1 MNIVQVQFASWD
13 KKYNFS
19 VNDLKLKINDYVM
32 VETEFGQEIGQVFG
46 FKDISEIEN
55 EEDRKS
61 IKPVLRLAKNNDLEK
76 IISEDEKNSTLR
88 YCQEIVDKY
97 SLPMKLI
104 DVHFS
109 LDRNRINFAFY
120 SDNRVDFRNLVKDL
134 STYFKGIIRLT
145 QIGSRDEAR
154 FCGDFG
160 HCGRGLCCKGH
171 IKEFSSITSEMAE
184 VQQVVHR
191 GSDRVSG
198 MCGKLM
204 CCLSYEYE
212 GYMDLSKKLPAIG
225 ARVNVDGRRGEVVGH
240 HVLKQSVDVYFKG
253 EKEDDR
259 GVVIEVDL
267 NRHKKKISLKCLYL
281 ILIIKGD
288 RLERGDF

>member
-1 MNIVQVQFASWD
+1 MKIAQIQFASWD

-19 VNDLKLKINDYVM
+19 VNDLVLKTDDFVI

-46 FKDISEIEN
+46 FRDSSEIES

-61 IKPVLRLAKNNDLEK
+61 VKPVLRLATEDDLQKVISAEEK
-76 IISEDEKNSTLR
+76 EEALSFCQKIVEK
-88 YCQEIVDKY
+88 YD
-97 SLPMKLI
+97 LPMKLI

-134 STYFKGIIRLT
+134 SGHFKGIIRLT

-171 IKEFSSITSEMAE
+171 IKDFSSITSEMAE
-184 VQQVVHR
+184 TQQVVHR

-204 CCLSYEYE
+204 CCLSYEYD
-212 GYMDLSKKLPAIG
+212 GYLELFKKLPPIG
-225 ARVNVDGRRGEVVGH
+225 AKVNVDGRRGEVLGH
-240 HVLKQSVDVYFKG
+240 HVLKQSVDVLFKG
-253 EKEDDR
+253 EREGDNN
-259 GVVIEVDL
+259 VVIEVDL
-267 NRHKKKISLKCLYL
+267 NRHKKDK
-281 ILIIKGD
+281 
-288 RLERGDF
+288 

>member
-1 MNIVQVQFASWD
+1 MKLAQIQFAPWD
-13 KKYNFS
+13 KKYSFS
-19 VNDLKLKINDYVM
+19 FDEVPNLKVGDYVM
-32 VETEFGQEIGQVFG
+32 VETEFGQDIAKVSSFCDL
-46 FKDISEIEN
+46 KDIDSS
-55 EEDRKS
+55 DRKE
-61 IKPVLRLAKNNDLEK
+61 IKPITRLAHEDDIARAADEEEK
-76 IISEDEKNSTLR
+76 EGAMNHCRNLVEKYN
-88 YCQEIVDKY
+88 
-97 SLPMKLI
+97 LPMKLV
-104 DVHFS
+104 DVNFS

-120 SDNRVDFRNLVKDL
+120 SDSRVDFRNLVKDL
-134 STYFKGIIRLT
+134 SSYFKGIIRLT

-154 FCGDFG
+154 LTGDFG

-171 IKEFSSITSEMAE
+171 IKDFCSIGSEMAE

-212 GYMDLSKKLPAIG
+212 GYVDLAKKLPAIG
-225 ARVNVDGRRGEVVGH
+225 TRVNVDGRRGEVVGH

-259 GVVIEVDL
+259 GVVVEVDL
-267 NRHKKKISLKCLYL
+267 NRHKKKDS
-281 ILIIKGD
+281 
-288 RLERGDF
+288 

>member
-1 MNIVQVQFASWD
+1 MKIAQIQFVSWD

-19 VNDLKLKINDYVM
+19 VNDLDLKIDDTVI
-32 VETEFGQEIGQVFG
+32 VETEFGQEIGIVFG
-46 FKDISEIEN
+46 FKDISEIKE
-55 EEDRKS
+55 EEDRNS
-61 IKPVLRLAKNNDLEK
+61 IKPVLRLANKEDLDRV
-76 IISEDEKNSTLR
+76 ISEDKKSEALD
-88 YCQEIVDKY
+88 YCNQIIKKY
-97 SLPMKLI
+97 DLPMKLV

-120 SDNRVDFRNLVKDL
+120 SEGRVDFRNLVKDL
-134 STYFKGIIRLT
+134 SSHFKGIIRLT

-160 HCGRGLCCKGH
+160 HCGRGLCCQGH
-171 IKEFSSITSEMAE
+171 IRDFSSITSEMAE
-184 VQQVVHR
+184 SQQVVHR

-212 GYMDLSKKLPAIG
+212 GYLDLAKKLPTIG
-225 ARVNVDGRRGEVVGH
+225 TRVNVDGRRGEVVGH

-253 EKEDDR
+253 DREDDR

-267 NRHKKKISLKCLYL
+267 NRHKK
-281 ILIIKGD
+281 
-288 RLERGDF
+288 

>member
-1 MNIVQVQFASWD
+1 MQKIVQIQFAPWD

-19 VNDLKLKINDYVM
+19 FNNIDLNLDDLVI
-32 VETEFGQEIGQVFG
+32 VETEFGQEIGKVAS
-46 FKDISEIEN
+46 FKNFDEINKDDQKE
-55 EEDRKS
+55 
-61 IKPVLRLAKNNDLEK
+61 IKEVIRLANENDLEK
-76 IISEDEKNSTLR
+76 VVDESEKDKALDYCRQIIE
-88 YCQEIVDKY
+88 KY

-134 STYFKGIIRLT
+134 SSHFKGIIRLT

-154 FCGDFG
+154 VMGDLS

-171 IKEFSSITSEMAE
+171 IKDFSSITSEMAE
-184 VQQVVHR
+184 AQQVVHR

-212 GYMDLSKKLPAIG
+212 GYVDLAKKLPPIG
-225 ARVNVDGRRGEVVGH
+225 TRVNVDGRRGEVVGH
-240 HVLKQSVDVYFKG
+240 HVLKQSVDVLFKG
-253 EKEDDR
+253 EKE
-259 GVVIEVDL
+259 GENNVVVEVDI
-267 NRHKKKISLKCLYL
+267 NRHKKKEAK
-281 ILIIKGD
+281 
-288 RLERGDF
+288 

>member
-1 MNIVQVQFASWD
+1 MKIVQIQFASWD

-19 VNDLKLKINDYVM
+19 LNDLDLKTDDYVI
-32 VETEFGQEIGQVFG
+32 VETEFGQEVGQVFG
-46 FKDISEIEN
+46 FKDSSEIES

-61 IKPVLRLAKNNDLEK
+61 IKPVLRLANQDDLDK
-76 IISEDEKNSTLR
+76 VISEDEKKSALD
-88 YCQEIVDKY
+88 YCQEIIDKY
-97 SLPMKLI
+97 NLPMKLV

-134 STYFKGIIRLT
+134 SGHFKGIIRLT

-160 HCGRGLCCKGH
+160 HCGRGLCCQGH
-171 IKEFSSITSEMAE
+171 IRDFSSITSEMAE
-184 VQQVVHR
+184 TQQVVHR

-212 GYMDLSKKLPAIG
+212 GYLELFKKLPPIG
-225 ARVNVDGRRGEVVGH
+225 AKVNVDGRRGEVVGH
-240 HVLKQSVDVYFKG
+240 HVLKQAVDVYFKG
-253 EKEDDR
+253 EREDDR
-259 GVVIEVDL
+259 GIVVEVDL
-267 NRHKKKISLKCLYL
+267 NRHKKKDS
-281 ILIIKGD
+281 
-288 RLERGDF
+288 

>member
-1 MNIVQVQFASWD
+1 MKVAQIQFAPWD

-19 VNDLKLKINDYVM
+19 FENVKEAKVDDFVI
-32 VETEFGQEIGQVFG
+32 VETEFGQEIGRIFAL
-46 FKDISEIEN
+46 KDVEEIEGEDKKN
-55 EEDRKS
+55 IKPIIRLASEDDFAKMIIEEDKEEALNYCR
-61 IKPVLRLAKNNDLEK
+61 K
-76 IISEDEKNSTLR
+76 IIK
-88 YCQEIVDKY
+88 KY
-97 SLPMKLI
+97 DLPMKLV

-134 STYFKGIIRLT
+134 SGHFKGIIRLT

-154 FCGDFG
+154 VCGDFG

-171 IKEFSSITSEMAE
+171 IRDFSSITSEMAE
-184 VQQVVHR
+184 SQQVVHR

-212 GYMDLSKKLPAIG
+212 GYLDLAKKLPPIG
-225 ARVNVDGRRGEVVGH
+225 AKVNVDGRRGEVLGH
-240 HVLKQSVDVYFKG
+240 HVLKQSVDVLFRG
-253 EKEDDR
+253 ERESENDI
-259 GVVIEVDL
+259 VVEVDL
-267 NRHKKKISLKCLYL
+267 NRHKK
-281 ILIIKGD
+281 
-288 RLERGDF
+288 